1 MDVIELGARPLDL
14 ATVAAAAE
22 GHARLALGEAARA
35 RVARAHRTVGEV
47 LASGRPVYGVNTG
60 FGKLAHVRIEPARIA
75 ELQRN
80 LLRSHAAGMGPPLP
94 PEETRLSLFLRI
106 HTLALGHSGVSIE
119 LLERLIRLYNEG
131 VLPVIPEQGSVGASG
146 DLAPFAHLALV
157 LLGEGEAVRRGG
169 ARRSGAA
176 VLAELG
182 LPPYVP
188 GPKEGLALING
199 TGITAAI
206 GLRVALQAR
215 AFLRLADVVGS
226 LSVEASRSSPAPFH
240 ERVAAARP
248 HPGHAAAAANV
259 RRLLEGSAIVESH
272 RDCAKVQ
279 DPYSFRCLP
288 QIHGAVRDALA
299 HVEDVLL
306 REANSATDNPLV
318 FAEEGTLV
326 SAGNFHAQAAALA
339 LDYLAAAL
347 AVFAAA
353 AERRVDGLMNEQV
366 TGLPAFLTR
375 ESGLRSGF
383 MMAQVTAAALVGEAR
398 VLAHPATAGTVPTGG
413 GQEDHVSHG
422 PYAARKAGQVL
433 GLAQKIVAS
442 ELLAAAQGID
452 LLRPLRT
459 TPGLEA
465 AHAALRE
472 RVPRLD
478 EDRPLAPDLEAAYA
492 MVRTGSLLR
501 AVEDTVGRL
510 E

>member
-1 MDVIELGARPLDL
+1 MDAIEIGARPLDL
-14 ATVAAAAE
+14 PTVATAAA
-22 GHARLALGEAARA
+22 GGARLALGEAARA
-35 RVARAHRTVGEV
+35 RVIRAHRTVGEV
-47 LASGRPVYGVNTG
+47 LASGRAVYGVNTG

-119 LLERLIRLYNEG
+119 LLERLVRLYNEG

-157 LLGEGEAVRRGG
+157 LLGEGEAVRGG
-169 ARRSGAA
+169 VRRSGAA

-182 LPPYVP
+182 LEPYAP
-188 GPKEGLALING
+188 APKEGLALING

-206 GLRVALQAR
+206 GLRVALRAR
-215 AFLRLADVVGS
+215 AFLRAADAVGA
-226 LSVEASRSSPAPFH
+226 LSVEASRGSPSPFH

-299 HVEDVLL
+299 HVEEVLL

-318 FAEEGTLV
+318 FAEEGALV

-353 AERRVDGLMNEQV
+353 AERRVDGLMNAEV

-383 MMAQVTAAALVGEAR
+383 MMAQVTAASLVGEAR
-398 VLAHPATAGTVPTGG
+398 VLAHPASPGTVPTGG

-422 PYAARKAGQVL
+422 PFAARKAGQVL
-433 GLAQKIVAS
+433 ALAEKVLAI

-465 AHAALRE
+465 AHAALRA

-478 EDRPLAPDLEAAYA
+478 EDRVLAPDLEAAHA
-492 MVRTGSLLR
+492 LVRDGDLLR
-501 AVEDTVGRL
+501 TIEDTVGPL